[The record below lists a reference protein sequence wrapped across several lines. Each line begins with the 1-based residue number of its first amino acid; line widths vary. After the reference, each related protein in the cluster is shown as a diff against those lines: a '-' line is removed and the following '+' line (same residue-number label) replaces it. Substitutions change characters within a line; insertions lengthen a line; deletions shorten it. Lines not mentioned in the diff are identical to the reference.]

1 MTIYIATT
9 FREFD
14 GSENDRIQRLFLDRL
29 SSERHCE
36 LKLKVTTFGE
46 KSVSKVLQEY
56 NINCDISEETPFDYR
71 FSLSQVLSNAIDNQN
86 FDNEDLVIWTTCDV
100 IFSDDFFLKASIAND
115 AARGN
120 VSIISHPHLIY
131 RDTESL
137 GKGLYKNN
145 GPADGIDF
153 VGFSGARINKQFRQD
168 IADNFFSDWGVFEH
182 FLVAVAVKNNFKRIN
197 LYEQAP
203 AKKICN
209 DREVNNENEQYFRA
223 CLNKNWP
230 VFEHFLVQSS
240 LSRRFYSLI
249 YCNLLYDLP
258 TLLTGLRYRLRF
270 RNTYLPFFKAIAR
283 GYLISYLPP
292 STKKRLKEFLSK

>member
-1 MTIYIATT
+1 MTVYVATT

-29 SSERHCE
+29 SSERYCK

-46 KSVSKVLQEY
+46 KSVSKVLQGY
-56 NINCDISEETPFDYR
+56 NVDCDITEEAPFDCR
-71 FSLSQVLSNAIDNQN
+71 FSLTQVLSNAINNQN
-86 FDNEDLVIWTTCDV
+86 FENEDLVIWTTCDV
-100 IFSDDFFLKASIAND
+100 IFSDDFFLKASIANN
-115 AARGN
+115 AAKSN
-120 VSIISHPHLIY
+120 ISIISHPHLIY

-137 GKGLYKNN
+137 DKGIYEIN

-153 VGFSGARINKQFRQD
+153 VGFSGAKINKQFKQD

-209 DREVNNENEQYFRA
+209 DREVNNEDEQYFRIS
-223 CLNKNWP
+223 LNKNWP
-230 VFEHFLVQSS
+230 VFNRFLVQSS
-240 LSRRFYSLI
+240 LSREFYSLV

-258 TLLTGLRYRLRF
+258 TILSGFRYRLKF
-270 RNTYLPFFKAIAR
+270 SISYVAYFKALAR
-283 GYLISYLPP
+283 GYLVSYLPP
-292 STKKRLKEFLSK
+292 STKKRLKEFLAK